1 MGQGQWGGDVIAATL
16 HKVATNL
23 GDHAETIMQAVEV
36 HEDET
41 VGAMM
46 QRLIPVGIKWRPR
59 QYEHY
64 VTLQFVLPAA
74 TLDNDQDAA
83 SVAGEPF

>member
-1 MGQGQWGGDVIAATL
+1 MTDSISATL

-23 GDHAETIMQAVEV
+23 GDHAETITQAVEV
-36 HEDET
+36 DENET

-46 QRLIPVGIKWRPR
+46 QRLIPAGIKWRPR
-59 QYEHY
+59 QYEHF

-74 TLDNDQDAA
+74 TLDHEQDVAT
-83 SVAGEPF
+83 VAGEPF